1 MMMAIKMKTFFSAK
15 NDKVADMMIKG
26 ATNGIIEL
34 TAIKNKHTANDDV
47 KIALDKLLSHEEQSI
62 ENYKAFL

>member
-1 MMMAIKMKTFFSAK
+1 
-15 NDKVADMMIKG
+15 MMIKG

-34 TAIKNKHTANDDV
+34 TAIKNKRTANEDV